1 MEFNYIFDFD
11 GTIFNP
17 YEGIRNALKRSISDL
32 NIEVD
37 DKSLS
42 IILDRIG
49 PPMRIMIEG
58 IIPEK
63 YSDKF
68 ISLFRK
74 HYDDFY
80 CLEGYVYPFALK
92 FIKKLRK
99 NKSTLSMTILSNK
112 PLKPLIK
119 ICSKYKIESYFD
131 NIIGIDHKEFTG
143 SSKKEKLKN
152 YINKLKLDSRNC
164 IFFGDRKDDFDS
176 ANLNNCIFCGNIGKN
191 LSLDQFNF
199 LSKII

>member
-32 NIEVD
+32 NLEVD

-58 IIPEK
+58 IIQKK

-68 ISLFRK
+68 IV
-74 HYDDFY
+74 Y
-80 CLEGYVYPFALK
+80 LENIMMI
-92 FIKKLRK
+92 FI
-99 NKSTLSMTILSNK
+99 
-112 PLKPLIK
+112 
-119 ICSKYKIESYFD
+119 
-131 NIIGIDHKEFTG
+131 
-143 SSKKEKLKN
+143 
-152 YINKLKLDSRNC
+152 
-164 IFFGDRKDDFDS
+164 
-176 ANLNNCIFCGNIGKN
+176 A
-191 LSLDQFNF
+191 
-199 LSKII
+199 